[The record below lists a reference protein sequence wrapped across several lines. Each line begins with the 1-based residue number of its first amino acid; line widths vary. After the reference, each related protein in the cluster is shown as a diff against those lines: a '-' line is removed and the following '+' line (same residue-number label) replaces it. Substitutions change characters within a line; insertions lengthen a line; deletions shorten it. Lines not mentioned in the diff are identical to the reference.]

1 MTRANGRVTVATI
14 QAAPVVLDREATLDK
29 LERLVA
35 EAADLGARIILL
47 PEAFVPAY
55 PASAV
60 FGPVFGGFSDPAAGP
75 VFRRFAENCVEV
87 PSAATERIGRAARK
101 ARAWLSVGVN
111 ERTATGTLHCALLL
125 FGPDGELQ
133 QVRRKLV
140 PTHDERMVWGP
151 GPAEPPRAVP
161 TEFGPVG
168 QLVCWENY
176 MPLARFSLYESGE
189 RIHLAPTADSTDGW
203 QATLRHIAL
212 EGRVFVLACNQF
224 VTRADYPEDFE
235 LKDALAAAPEVL
247 SRGGSAIVAPNGD
260 YLAEPLYGREGIL
273 TADLD
278 LGLVTEGRQLL
289 DVSGHYSRPDT
300 LWLGTS
306 TPSDRPSSSPSPPAT
321 TGGQSS

>member
-1 MTRANGRVTVATI
+1 MSTHDARVKVAAV

-35 EAADLGARIILL
+35 EAADLGARLIVL

-55 PASAV
+55 PTSPV
-60 FGPVFGGFSDPAAGP
+60 FGAVFGGFSDPGAGP
-75 VFRRFAENCVEV
+75 VFRRFSENSVEV
-87 PSAATERIGRAARK
+87 PSAATERIGRAAKK
-101 ARAWLSVGVN
+101 AKAWLCVGVS
-111 ERTATGTLHCALLL
+111 ERTPTGTLHCALLL
-125 FGPDGELQ
+125 FGPDGALV

-151 GPAEPPRAVP
+151 GPAEAPRAVP

-189 RIHLAPTADSTDGW
+189 RVHLAPTADASDGW

-212 EGRVFVLACNQF
+212 EGRVFVVSCNQY
-224 VTRADYPEDFE
+224 VTREDYPDDFE
-235 LKDALAAAPEVL
+235 LKDALAQAPEVL
-247 SRGGSAIVAPNGD
+247 CRGGSAIVAPNGA

-273 TADLD
+273 TAELD

-289 DVSGHYSRPDT
+289 DVAGHYSRPDV
-300 LWLGTS
+300 LRLA
-306 TPSDRPSSSPSPPAT
+306 TPVAKD
-321 TGGQSS
+321 